1 MSPMVVDDG
10 FCLPQCKAVFYCSR
24 EVRTVL
30 RRVSDLVM
38 NDNPYKFP
46 SIFSAK
52 KMLGERRVS
61 FCEIR

>member
-24 EVRTVL
+24 QVRTVL
-30 RRVSDLVM
+30 RRVSDPVIY
-38 NDNPYKFP
+38 NHYKFP

-52 KMLGERRVS
+52 KRLGEPRGLLL
-61 FCEIR
+61 CEIR